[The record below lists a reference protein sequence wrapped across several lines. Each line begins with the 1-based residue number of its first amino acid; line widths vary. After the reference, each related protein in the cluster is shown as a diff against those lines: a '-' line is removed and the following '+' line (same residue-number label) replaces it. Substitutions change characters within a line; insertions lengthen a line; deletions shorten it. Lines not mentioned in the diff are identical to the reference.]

1 MQSST
6 EKSNQVP
13 SGLVG
18 EPWESKAW
26 LDGIECCCLIDTGSQ
41 VTCVAESFYKQYLQ
55 HRGITP
61 MGDLLRV
68 EGAAGQIVPYVGY
81 IEIDVHFP
89 KSACG
94 TDAVVSVLALVC
106 PDQVYNARVPLLVGT
121 NVLRQL
127 VQDFKVL
134 QGKEYIQQMPISMNW
149 MAAYHNCDAVLTPC
163 KGAQNITP
171 VRLSG
176 KKSVTI
182 GKGEK
187 CEVIGVYRVKDC
199 GQSKTLIIDEPLMHH
214 IPGGLVVECKLIQAE
229 ARPRNKVKVVVRNIS
244 DHSVTLQPKGVLAEC
259 SVVDWIKSVPIFDKT
274 STSQDT
280 TSLMASLLVKAE
292 DPVTL
297 NFNDSPISEE
307 LKAHIIERI
316 NCEASNAFAK
326 HDLDVGRVSGVAHR
340 IELIEHVPFKERTRR
355 VSPADFEDLRNH
367 LLDLLASEIIEESNS
382 PYASPVVLVRKKNGD
397 LRMVVDYRK
406 LNKLTKRDAYP
417 LPRIEETFTLLSGS
431 KWFSVLDLKS
441 GYYQLEVEESDRPK
455 TAFTT
460 PFGNW
465 QFRRLP
471 QGLTNSPATFQRTME
486 KVMAGLNLQ
495 EVIAF
500 LDDLIIFSDTL
511 EQHEDRLMKVLQRI
525 SAFGL
530 KLAPSKCKFFQ
541 SSVKYLGHVI
551 SAQGIHPDPEKISA
565 LTEWPLP
572 KTVRD
577 LRAFLGFAG
586 YYRRFVEG
594 YSQIVK
600 PLNALLQ
607 GEFSTRGRSTSSYRV
622 RSKAQSLAGKWN
634 DECQVAFDTII
645 QKLTTAP
652 VLGFADWKLPYI
664 LHTDASVTGIGAALY
679 QVQDGKT
686 RVIAYASRGLSK
698 SEKNYPVHKLEYLA
712 LKWAVCEKFHDF
724 LYGTKFT
731 VLTDNNPLVY
741 VLTTAKLDA
750 AGHRWLAALSMYD
763 FDIKYRAGKTNVD
776 ADGLSR
782 RPQEPLV
789 DDAEAIQIDER
800 VANLISRAK
809 CAATEFENI
818 EPEAIKTVCMRHSVC
833 CETHVVQSCEEGDLL
848 EGRVIPSPAVEM
860 LLCNDAVVPDDFL
873 EPEPWPGQTTLPS
886 MTSTDWYKLQRED
899 VAIGRVIDLVE
910 SGATLT
916 QADRLKE
923 LKEVSLMLRERPRL
937 NLENGVLYRM
947 VSDQYGQKYKQLVVP
962 PSFRDRALEG
972 VHDETGHMGYERT
985 LELARGRFYW
995 PKMAEYVERK
1005 CRTCERCVKRK
1016 ARVQRAAE
1024 LVNIKAY
1031 SPLELVCIDYLSLE
1045 PDSND
1050 TRNILVI
1057 TDFFTKFSWA
1067 FPTKDQTA
1075 KTVASVLWENLICS
1089 FGFPKRIHSDQGAN
1103 FESEL
1108 VKELCT
1114 LAGVKSRTTPYHP
1127 RGNPVERFNRTLL
1140 DLLGTLS
1147 DKKKEH
1153 WRKYVRPLVH
1163 AYNCTRNDSTGE
1175 SPFFLMFGRQPRLPI
1190 DLCFGI
1196 NPKGHNSK
1204 THTQYVCELKRR
1216 LRYAYQLAIQN
1227 SEKRQLMNKARWD
1240 KKVTAAAV
1248 DVGDR
1253 VLVKNV
1259 NIRRKHKIADRWE
1272 ATVYV
1277 VIKQPNAEIPV
1288 YVVRPENGEGPERVL
1303 HRDLLLPCG
1312 FLPTSPDEIEEAP
1325 VVERAVTRRM
1335 RRHELEGSLEV
1346 ECCEKNV
1353 EAEGPMVSLNP
1364 YAPEFQ
1370 LGTALQE
1377 VSDSLSHSLLND
1389 QAEISDSL
1397 SHSLL
1402 NDQGEVSES
1411 SVSHSLLNEQ
1421 EVEMRQGDCQS
1432 AESVENKVEESCEAV
1447 IQKDVASLVDE
1458 VKEMTVHPD
1467 ELCAEK
1473 RIDSPIALRRSQRE
1487 KRPPSKLKDFA
1498 WKAQCGMQCAN
1509 VETKPNYFSQV
1520 IEMMQQQMR
1529 VQQTQSELLFSL
1541 VGNVPN

>member
-1 MQSST
+1 MV
-6 EKSNQVP
+6 E
-13 SGLVG
+13 
-18 EPWESKAW
+18 
-26 LDGIECCCLIDTGSQ
+26 
-41 VTCVAESFYKQYLQ
+41 
-55 HRGITP
+55 
-61 MGDLLRV
+61 LLRV
-68 EGAAGQIVPYVGY
+68 EGAAGQLVPYLGY
-81 IEIDVHFP
+81 IEIDVQFP

-94 TDAVVSVLALVC
+94 TDAVVAVLALVC
-106 PDQVYNARVPLLVGT
+106 PDQTYSARSPLLVGT
-121 NVLRQL
+121 NVLRHL
-127 VQDFKVL
+127 VQDCNTVQEKNYL
-134 QGKEYIQQMPISMNW
+134 PQMPISSDW
-149 MAAYHNCDAVLTPC
+149 MAAYSTCEATSTPC
-163 KGAQNITP
+163 KGAQCLTP

-176 KKSVTI
+176 KRSVTI
-182 GKGEK
+182 SKGEK
-187 CEVIGVYRVKDC
+187 CEVTGVYRAKDF
-199 GQSKTLIIDEPLMHH
+199 GQSKTMIIDEPVMHH
-214 IPGGLVVECKLIQAE
+214 LPGGLVVECKLIQAE
-229 ARPRNKVKVVVRNIS
+229 ARARNKVKVVIRNVS

-259 SVVDWIKSVPIFDKT
+259 SVVEWMKSLPIFDNA
-274 STSQDT
+274 STSQTT
-280 TSLMASLLVKAE
+280 TSLMASLMVKAD
-292 DPVTL
+292 DPVVL
-297 NFNDSPISEE
+297 DFDGSPISEE
-307 LKAHIIERI
+307 LKARIVGRI
-316 NCEASNAFAK
+316 NREASSAFAK

-355 VSPADFEDLRNH
+355 VSPADFEDLRKH

-406 LNKLTKRDAYP
+406 LNKLTKGDAYP

-431 KWFSVLDLKS
+431 KWFTVLDLKS

-511 EQHEDRLMKVLQRI
+511 EEHEARLMKVLQRI

-541 SSVKYLGHVI
+541 TSVRYLGHVI
-551 SAQGIHPDPEKISA
+551 SAQGIHPDPDKISA
-565 LTEWPLP
+565 LTEWLIP

-577 LRAFLGFAG
+577 LRSFLGFAG
-586 YYRRFVEG
+586 YYRRFVES

-622 RSKAQSLAGKWN
+622 RSKAQSLAGKWDN
-634 DECQVAFDTII
+634 ECQVAFDTII

-652 VLGFADWKLPYI
+652 VLAFADWKLPYI

-782 RPQEPLV
+782 RPQKPLM
-789 DDAEAIQIDER
+789 DDEEAIQIDER
-800 VANLISRAK
+800 VANLISRAE
-809 CAATEFENI
+809 CAASEFENI
-818 EPEAIKTVCMRHSVC
+818 EHQAIKTVCLRHSVC
-833 CETHVVQSCEEGDLL
+833 CETHVVQPCDEGDLL
-848 EGRVIPSPAVEM
+848 EGSVISNPAVEM
-860 LLCNDAVVPDDFL
+860 LLCNDDVVPDDL
-873 EPEPWPGQTTLPS
+873 IEPEHWPGQTALPS
-886 MTSTDWYKLQRED
+886 MTPTDWYQLQRED
-899 VAIGRVIDLVE
+899 VAIGRIIALVE
-910 SGATLT
+910 SGEILAH
-916 QADRLKE
+916 ADRLKE
-923 LKEVSLMLRERPRL
+923 SKEVSLMLRERPRL
-937 NLENGVLYRM
+937 NLVDGVLYRT
-947 VSDQYGQKYKQLVVP
+947 VSDQYGQKYRQLVVP
-962 PSFRDRALEG
+962 PSLRDRALEG

-995 PKMAEYVERK
+995 PKMAEYVEKK

-1016 ARVQRAAE
+1016 ARAQRAAE

-1103 FESEL
+1103 FESDL

-1153 WRKYVRPLVH
+1153 WRKYVRPVVH
-1163 AYNCTRNDSTGE
+1163 AYNCTRNDATGE
-1175 SPFFLMFGRQPRLPI
+1175 TPFFLMFGRQPRLPI

-1204 THTQYVCELKRR
+1204 THTHYVSELKRR
-1216 LRYAYQLAIQN
+1216 LRYAYQLAVQN
-1227 SEKRQLMNKARWD
+1227 AEKRQLMNKARWD
-1240 KKVTAAAV
+1240 KKVTAATV
-1248 DVGDR
+1248 EVGDR
-1253 VLVKNV
+1253 VLVRNV

-1272 ATVYV
+1272 STIYV
-1277 VIKQPNAEIPV
+1277 VVKQPNAEIPV
-1288 YVVRPENGEGPERVL
+1288 YVIQPENCEGPERVL

-1312 FLPTSPDEIEEAP
+1312 FLPTSHDEIDEAP
-1325 VVERAVTRRM
+1325 VVEGAVTRR
-1335 RRHELEGSLEV
+1335 RRKLELEGDMEAECCDESLEI
-1346 ECCEKNV
+1346 EGHNV
-1353 EAEGPMVSLNP
+1353 SSWGQSCKKSLN
-1364 YAPEFQ
+1364 
-1370 LGTALQE
+1370 
-1377 VSDSLSHSLLND
+1377 LLC
-1389 QAEISDSL
+1389 L
-1397 SHSLL
+1397 
-1402 NDQGEVSES
+1402 
-1411 SVSHSLLNEQ
+1411 
-1421 EVEMRQGDCQS
+1421 
-1432 AESVENKVEESCEAV
+1432 
-1447 IQKDVASLVDE
+1447 
-1458 VKEMTVHPD
+1458 TV
-1467 ELCAEK
+1467 C
-1473 RIDSPIALRRSQRE
+1473 
-1487 KRPPSKLKDFA
+1487 
-1498 WKAQCGMQCAN
+1498 
-1509 VETKPNYFSQV
+1509 
-1520 IEMMQQQMR
+1520 
-1529 VQQTQSELLFSL
+1529 
-1541 VGNVPN
+1541 